1 MERAPRAGD
10 QMRMYLYLHITGE
23 LEGFVLVAP
32 GRAKHAT
39 GGATWK
45 NDRALLLLAV
55 VVVRVLV
62 YSN

>member
-1 MERAPRAGD
+1 
-10 QMRMYLYLHITGE
+10 MRMYLYLHITGE